1 MRNNQVTASSM
12 VDSPERRAAQAALAP
27 PPAPQ
32 PSTTATA
39 PAPVA
44 GFQSAAQRLGTLP
57 APGQTQLGYQP
68 RRYAD
73 GGTVQD
79 EERAQRLAQLPSG
92 EGNET
97 RAAFG
102 FYPQLAG
109 GQRTSYATDQKLR
122 SGVVATG
129 PSTFEPAVDPAP
141 PAPPA
146 PVGGGDGRRM
156 GATQDPRSL
165 TFAGSSAPAPA
176 PSSDGALGRAAAM
189 ASNLPAQTP
198 APQTGG
204 PVSPQNESA
213 ASALTRRGA
222 EEAMAL
228 MPNAP
233 QLDLRAPT
241 VRHSGN
247 DWASRKQ
254 LENLATAAS
263 SITNDQRWGGDGDK
277 SLDRQAL
284 AQAQATD
291 AVLQQAQPGLEAAAM
306 RENADNMR
314 AQMQARSAAAQA
326 QSAERGAMDRTL
338 ITERGNNTRAGI
350 TALAGIE
357 EARIKNNEGKPL
369 TEDQAKSAG
378 YALRM
383 DNALKLINDIGSK
396 DKSAVRPGVV
406 SGLTNMLPE
415 GAANMLRPEARQ
427 RVESAQLDALDA
439 ALTLNTGAAYTRE
452 QLQGLSRSY
461 FAQPGDDDRTVAD
474 KQNRLNSLIQTA
486 RLRAGTKGSAMA
498 DSVQAK
504 AAQQGGAQAQP
515 VATQEAYAAL
525 PSGSRFVAPDGKVR
539 IKP

>member
-1 MRNNQVTASSM
+1 
-12 VDSPERRAAQAALAP
+12 
-27 PPAPQ
+27 
-32 PSTTATA
+32 
-39 PAPVA
+39 
-44 GFQSAAQRLGTLP
+44 
-57 APGQTQLGYQP
+57 
-68 RRYAD
+68 
-73 GGTVQD
+73 
-79 EERAQRLAQLPSG
+79 
-92 EGNET
+92 
-97 RAAFG
+97 
-102 FYPQLAG
+102 
-109 GQRTSYATDQKLR
+109 
-122 SGVVATG
+122 
-129 PSTFEPAVDPAP
+129 
-141 PAPPA
+141 
-146 PVGGGDGRRM
+146 
-156 GATQDPRSL
+156 
-165 TFAGSSAPAPA
+165 
-176 PSSDGALGRAAAM
+176 
-189 ASNLPAQTP
+189 
-198 APQTGG
+198 
-204 PVSPQNESA
+204 
-213 ASALTRRGA
+213 
-222 EEAMAL
+222 MAL

-233 QLDLRAPT
+233 QMDVRAPT
-241 VRHSGN
+241 VLHSGN
-247 DWASRKQ
+247 DWQARKD
-254 LENLATAAS
+254 LENARTSAS
-263 SITNDQRWGGDGDK
+263 SIMNRPDWSGTGMNRFRGGQSGPSPDTIAYQAMLANDL
-277 SLDRQAL
+277 SLRG
-284 AQAQATD
+284 
-291 AVLQQAQPGLEAAAM
+291 AQPGMDQAAM

-326 QSAERGAMDRTL
+326 QAAERGAMDRVL
-338 ITERGNNTRAGI
+338 ITERGNNTRESI
-350 TALAGIE
+350 KALAGLE

-486 RLRAGTKGSAMA
+486 RLRAGTKGAAMA

-504 AAQQGGAQAQP
+504 AAQQGGAQVQP